1 MPRRSRFEN
10 QISRASA
17 HAAAGNGVGGP
28 FPIIKWL
35 DEMHAAGSAGP
46 TLQGVDSGDEI
57 VVTKHAR
64 VRRGKVVA
72 RRFVGKSGAVQVT
85 ACVVFIAG
93 EDGPAVRVDIERAL
107 YVDVPLVRAQV
118 GSAHP

>member
-1 MPRRSRFEN
+1 MDIICVFCFSSRRRHTRCALVTGVQTCALPICRGLVEGVAARMPRRSRFEN

-46 TLQGVDSGDEI
+46 TLQGDRKS
-57 VVTKHAR
+57 VV
-64 VRRGKVVA
+64 
-72 RRFVGKSGAVQVT
+72 
-85 ACVVFIAG
+85 
-93 EDGPAVRVDIERAL
+93 
-107 YVDVPLVRAQV
+107 
-118 GSAHP
+118 

>member
-85 ACVVFIAG
+85 ACVVFVAG
-93 EDGPAVRVDIERAL
+93 EDGPAVLEIGRASCRERVCQ
-107 YVDVPLVRAQV
+107 YV
-118 GSAHP
+118 

>member
-28 FPIIKWL
+28 FPIIQWL
-35 DEMHAAGSAGP
+35 ADMHAAGSAGP
-46 TLQGVDSGDEI
+46 TLQGVVSGDEI

-64 VRRGKVVA
+64 LRRGKVVA
-72 RRFVGKSGAVQVT
+72 RRFVGKSGAVHFT
-85 ACVVFIAG
+85 ACVVFVAG
-93 EDGPAVRVDIERAL
+93 EDGPAFLVAVERAL
-107 YVDVPLVRAQV
+107 AFAVPPARAQV
-118 GSAHP
+118 GP

>member
-72 RRFVGKSGAVQVT
+72 RRFDLPAPNASRSEEHTSELQSLMRISYAVFCLKHKNT
-85 ACVVFIAG
+85 NSHNT
-93 EDGPAVRVDIERAL
+93 RTML
-107 YVDVPLVRAQV
+107 
-118 GSAHP
+118 

>member
-1 MPRRSRFEN
+1 MFLFWFLICRRPPRSTRTDTRFPDTTRCRSEGVAARMPRRSRFEN

-64 VRRGKVVA
+64 VRRGKEIGRA
-72 RRFVGKSGAVQVT
+72 SGR
-85 ACVVFIAG
+85 
-93 EDGPAVRVDIERAL
+93 ERVC
-107 YVDVPLVRAQV
+107 Q
-118 GSAHP
+118 